1 MASQYAVVQDAL
13 IRFSRSAQDRADR
26 LRGIREALSSHS
38 PGAHAFGKLPESE
51 QTGQDYRERVD
62 ATLENL
68 DVAAGQQDQIADFIA
83 RTARSYQEVEDHTVD
98 HIRSLADRP
107 GGTA

>member
-1 MASQYAVVQDAL
+1 MAAQYAVAQDAL
-13 IRFSRSAQDRADR
+13 IRFSRTAQDRADR
-26 LRGIREALSSHS
+26 LRRIREALGAHS
-38 PGAHAFGKLPESE
+38 PGAYAFGKLPESE

-68 DVAAGQQDQIADFIA
+68 GFAAEQQDQIADFIA

-98 HIRSLADRP
+98 DIRSLAARS